1 MLPSYVVPPEDIVEV
16 AFAISELDK
25 EADQQELSEFAGESK
40 RKVRE
45 SIKVLREIGIVVG
58 EEDHTLSIRFDDL
71 IQQLPPTERNAV
83 IEETLISYQPFI
95 DYATYLN
102 QDYSSYRAA
111 KMVNTAH
118 EISSN
123 SDYAQKYLERLG
135 EFAGILSEDDELT
148 VEIRELPTDSTESI
162 EKLRDALD
170 SKLEVRVYLDEVL
183 GEEVMAFLDED
194 TKGDLTE
201 GFTKHATA
209 PRASISATGR
219 AIEDFLR
226 NVGDFYGSNDR
237 DYSSASGIIPVCNHL
252 QGDNLLERLH
262 KRRIFSI
269 AEIRNKG
276 GAHGDDAE
284 KLERWDTSPEISLQ
298 CALSATLIIRSI
310 YRYADRGALVL

>member
-16 AFAISELDK
+16 AFAISELGEDTTRS
-25 EADQQELSEFAGESK
+25 ELSEFIGESE
-40 RKVRE
+40 RKVQE
-45 SIKVLREIGIVVG
+45 SIKVLREIGVVVG
-58 EEDHTLSIRFDDL
+58 DEDYTLAIRFDDL
-71 IQQLPPTERNAV
+71 VQRLPPTERNAV
-83 IEETLISYQPFI
+83 IEEALISYQPFV

-102 QDYSSYRAA
+102 QDYSSKQSAQ
-111 KMVNTAH
+111 MVNTAH
-118 EISSN
+118 QVSSN
-123 SDYAQKYLERLG
+123 NDYAQKYLERLG
-135 EFAGILSEDDELT
+135 EFAGILSEDEELT
-148 VEIRELPTDSTESI
+148 IEIREIPTNSTDSI

-183 GEEVMAFLDED
+183 GEEVMSFLDED
-194 TKGDLTE
+194 TKADLTE

-219 AIEDFLR
+219 AFEDFLR
-226 NVGDFYGSNDR
+226 NVGDSFGSDDR

-252 QGDNLLERLH
+252 QGDDLVERIH

-284 KLERWDTSPEISLQ
+284 KLERWDTSPEVGLH
-298 CALSATLIIRSI
+298 CALSATLLIRSV
-310 YRYADRGALVL
+310 YGYADRGELIL